1 MKKITIIS
9 GIAILLFGCAEMT
22 TVMNEAN
29 KAIENSSTGPAPLT
43 NNEVIKGL
51 KEALSV
57 GTNNST
63 ALTSKLD
70 GFYKNPEIFIPFP
83 PEAIKVKEKVETL
96 GLKPQVDK
104 FVMTLNRSAETAS
117 KEAAPIFIN
126 AITSMSIADGFAIL
140 KGGDNAAT
148 NYLKEKTTGQL
159 KIKFNPIVKEAITK
173 VEVTKYWNPVI
184 NTYNK
189 IPFIEKQN
197 PDLEDYVTTKAM
209 DGLFL
214 MIEKEEKAIRKD
226 PLARVTDILKRVF
239 S

>member
-1 MKKITIIS
+1 MKKISIIA
-9 GIAILLFGCAEMT
+9 AISITLFSCAEMT
-22 TVMNEAN
+22 DVLNDVGESVNT
-29 KAIENSSTGPAPLT
+29 SGPAPLT
-43 NNEVIKGL
+43 NTDVIKGL

-57 GTNNST
+57 GTNNSS

-83 PEAIKVKEKVETL
+83 PEAIKVKEKVEAL

-104 FVMTLNRSAETAS
+104 FVMTLNRSAETAA
-117 KEAAPIFIN
+117 KEAGPIFLN
-126 AITSMSIADGFAIL
+126 AITSMSIADGFTIL
-140 KGGDNAAT
+140 RGGDNAAT
-148 NYLKEKTTGQL
+148 NYLKEKTTGEL
-159 KIKFNPIVKEAITK
+159 RIKFKPVVKNAISK

-189 IPFIEKQN
+189 IPFIDKQN
-197 PDLEDYVTTKAM
+197 PDLDDYVTTKAM

-214 MIEKEEKAIRKD
+214 MIEKEEKKIRKD

>member
-1 MKKITIIS
+1 MRKT
-9 GIAILLFGCAEMT
+9 IAIATTAVLLIGCAEMN
-22 TVMNEAN
+22 TVLND
-29 KAIENSSTGPAPLT
+29 INSLPSGPAPLT
-43 NNEVIKGL
+43 NIEVIKGL

-83 PEAIKVKEKVETL
+83 PEAIKVKEKVEML
-96 GLKPQVDK
+96 GMQSQVDK
-104 FVMTLNRSAETAS
+104 FVMTMNRSAETAT
-117 KEAAPIFIN
+117 KKAAPIFLN

-148 NYLKEKTTGQL
+148 NFLKEKTSGQL
-159 KIKFNPIVKEAITK
+159 RTEFNPVVKNAIDE

-184 NTYNK
+184 TTYNK

-197 PDLEDYVTTKAM
+197 PNLEDYITTKAM
-209 DGLFL
+209 DGMFL
-214 MIEKEEKAIRKD
+214 MISKEEKNIRKD
-226 PLARVTDILKRVF
+226 PLARVSAILKRVF
-239 S
+239 G